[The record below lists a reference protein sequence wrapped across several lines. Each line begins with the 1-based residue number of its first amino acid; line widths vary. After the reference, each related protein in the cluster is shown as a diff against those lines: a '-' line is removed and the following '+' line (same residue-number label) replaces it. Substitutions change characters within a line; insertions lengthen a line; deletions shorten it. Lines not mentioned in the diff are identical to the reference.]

1 MFEEIYLLRRFALIG
16 VSIWCCVQG
25 IWGRCSDLNDENS
38 LLGVLSRLFLE
49 TILLDWISFVILH
62 LFIYLNN

>member
-16 VSIWCCVQG
+16 VRIWCCVQG

-49 TILLDWISFVILH
+49 TIMLDWIVCDIT
-62 LFIYLNN
+62 FIYLFK